1 MSKVALSCCIKLPE
15 PTISAR
21 ALFCWALMVLLAAL
35 GAALLG
41 AGVLAVG
48 VGVDAGAGAGVDV
61 DVDAGVD
68 VDVDVDEIGLACSA
82 VFGWAGVLLAATAW
96 ATTWRNW
103 SRLMGL
109 LR

>member
-21 ALFCWALMVLLAAL
+21 ALFCWALMVLL
-35 GAALLG
+35 AALLG

-68 VDVDVDEIGLACSA
+68 VDVDVDVIGLACSA

>member
-1 MSKVALSCCIKLPE
+1 M
-15 PTISAR
+15 
-21 ALFCWALMVLLAAL
+21 LLAAL

-68 VDVDVDEIGLACSA
+68 VDVDVDVIGLACSA

>member
-1 MSKVALSCCIKLPE
+1 M
-15 PTISAR
+15 
-21 ALFCWALMVLLAAL
+21 
-35 GAALLG
+35 
-41 AGVLAVG
+41 
-48 VGVDAGAGAGVDV
+48 DV

-68 VDVDVDEIGLACSA
+68 VDVDVDVIGLACSA

>member
-1 MSKVALSCCIKLPE
+1 
-15 PTISAR
+15 
-21 ALFCWALMVLLAAL
+21 MVLLAAL

-68 VDVDVDEIGLACSA
+68 VDVDVDVLGLACSA
-82 VFGWAGVLLAATAW
+82 VFGWAGVLFAMRCQETA
-96 ATTWRNW
+96 
-103 SRLMGL
+103 GL
-109 LR
+109 NPRSS

>member
-1 MSKVALSCCIKLPE
+1 
-15 PTISAR
+15 
-21 ALFCWALMVLLAAL
+21 MVLLAAL

-68 VDVDVDEIGLACSA
+68 VDVDVDVIGLACSA